1 MFGLKT
7 SARDAECKCATR
19 SPPLSDSS
27 LYARTSYLNFVSV
40 CQFSVSQE
48 EQREP
53 VSKVTG
59 LTNFMKAESVLGYGS
74 NGCFPLRCSGLAE
87 NIITLD

>member
-1 MFGLKT
+1 M
-7 SARDAECKCATR
+7 
-19 SPPLSDSS
+19 
-27 LYARTSYLNFVSV
+27 
-40 CQFSVSQE
+40 
-48 EQREP
+48 
-53 VSKVTG
+53 SKVTG